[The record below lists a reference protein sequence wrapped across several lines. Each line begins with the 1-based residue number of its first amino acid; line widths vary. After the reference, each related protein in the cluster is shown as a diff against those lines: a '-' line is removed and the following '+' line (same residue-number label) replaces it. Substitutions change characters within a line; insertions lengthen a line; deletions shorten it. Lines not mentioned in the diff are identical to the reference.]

1 MNRSSMLWHLEET
14 LKERGD
20 EYGAPEENF
29 GRIAALWSEWLQI
42 EVTEPDV
49 GVMMMLFK
57 IARLQSK
64 RDHADSYLDIAGY
77 AMLTLE
83 VAQNSRK

>member
-20 EYGAPEENF
+20 EYGTPEENF
-29 GRIAALWSEWLQI
+29 GRIAALWSEWLQF
-42 EVTEPDV
+42 EVTEQDV
-49 GVMMMLFK
+49 GAMMMLFK

-64 RDHADSYLDIAGY
+64 RDHSDSYLDIAGY
-77 AMLTLE
+77 AILTLE